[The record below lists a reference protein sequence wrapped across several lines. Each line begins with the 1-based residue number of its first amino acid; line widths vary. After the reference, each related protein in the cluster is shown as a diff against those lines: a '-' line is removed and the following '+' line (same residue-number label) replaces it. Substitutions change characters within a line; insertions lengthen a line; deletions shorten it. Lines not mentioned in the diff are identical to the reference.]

1 MLGKPRSIPE
11 GAVKNSLYQGEIHYI
26 LPRKTRI
33 PAGRDELPVVSNQA
47 LVSVSVGKLPE
58 ILIFPRRKRE
68 PNPHFPTQIFWRKY

>member
-11 GAVKNSLYQGEIHYI
+11 GAVKNSLYHGEIHYI

-47 LVSVSVGKLPE
+47 LVSVSVGKSGVLVY
-58 ILIFPRRKRE
+58 FPPVKG
-68 PNPHFPTQIFWRKY
+68 PRKYFGAGKKRIFS